1 MDSKITA
8 FKIKGTVVH
17 FQLMEM
23 PTMALLNLKDTQLW
37 VAQLQ
42 LKVTVVHQLA
52 HLQLKDTVA
61 MSHHQ
66 PTKVDALISKKEPI
80 SLPYSATELS
90 LEIRTL

>member
-1 MDSKITA
+1 MGAINHQLMDSKITA

-17 FQLMEM
+17 LQLMEM

-42 LKVTVVHQLA
+42 LKDTVVHN
-52 HLQLKDTVA
+52 LQLKDTVA

-66 PTKVDALISKKEPI
+66 PTKVDALISRKEPI
-80 SLPYSATELS
+80 
-90 LEIRTL
+90 